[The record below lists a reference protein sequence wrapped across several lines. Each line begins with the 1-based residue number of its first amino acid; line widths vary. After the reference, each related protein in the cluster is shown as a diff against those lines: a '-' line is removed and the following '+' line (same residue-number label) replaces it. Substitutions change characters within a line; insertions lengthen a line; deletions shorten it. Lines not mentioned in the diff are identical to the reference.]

1 MPASQLHGFIIE
13 NDIKENVF
21 GLEYEKNNTDRH
33 DIPKEKNKYDKNENC
48 SIKTTGSN
56 TIDCA
61 DIFSIYSYE
70 FNEKN
75 TIIVYKYKQIDAN
88 YKKLENIYEIN
99 YNKECHK
106 KLFGDLPIDVLKEYV
121 EFVKSIPKN
130 INKDEL
136 NKYRRDYKKKKK
148 DIQEKYKLQ
157 INISPKVDTKTQR
170 RVQCS
175 IPKFQEIL
183 KDYIVYESKIAHPEK
198 PNMLRGKEIVKQILS
213 PKRIRKMK
221 VNK

>member
-33 DIPKEKNKYDKNENC
+33 DIPKEKNKYDENENC

-56 TIDCA
+56 TIDCS
-61 DIFSIYSYE
+61 DIFSIYSYD
-70 FNEKN
+70 FNDKN
-75 TIIVYKYKQIDAN
+75 TIIVYKYKQIDGN

-106 KLFGDLPIDVLKEYV
+106 RLFGDLPIDVLKEYV
-121 EFVKSIPKN
+121 DLVKSIQKK

-136 NKYRRDYKKKKK
+136 KKYSRHYLAVKEK
-148 DIQEKYKLQ
+148 IQTEYNMK
-157 INISPKVDTKTQR
+157 IRISPKVDSKSQR

-175 IPKFQEIL
+175 IPDFPNLL
-183 KDYIVYESKIAHPEK
+183 KDFIVYKSDSEK
-198 PNMLRGKEIVKQILS
+198 PNMLRGKEIVLQFLS
-213 PKRIRKMK
+213 PKRIR
-221 VNK
+221 N